1 MQRFIQIKQSRN
13 FNDNLEKCVN
23 SMHSGM
29 QIVIFIELP
38 KYVQF
43 GLNTDEDDLLELT
56 ELNTAISFEAL
67 IYDQRW
73 WGWRHNKRADDKK

>member
-1 MQRFIQIKQSRN
+1 
-13 FNDNLEKCVN
+13 
-23 SMHSGM
+23 MHSGM

-67 IYDQRW
+67 IYDQR
-73 WGWRHNKRADDKK
+73 